1 MSISQPIITAK
12 VIDIVYENNDTVSFG
27 IVAQNDTIIRRI
39 EIINI
44 GNSPLIIA
52 TNGISLTNFGN
63 NSYIQSNPAI
73 TQSVNINPNQKIT
86 INIVFDTQNLGTNI
100 SNLKIESNDIN
111 NPVFEL
117 ICTYEVKLQYEL
129 IVEVNGITYDD
140 GDSVQLGQIMQL
152 AEDFATLR
160 ITNAGVGKSIKITD
174 LAIEGSLFGDQVPNL
189 PFVLDVNRKNAY
201 VLNLQFNTITRGRK
215 LGNLSVQW
223 ELID

>member
-1 MSISQPIITAK
+1 VSISQPIITAK